1 MELFADELFIYKVIS
16 FVLTFAVTLWGIKK
30 LVKGKIRI
38 NFILMLIFFF
48 LSTMLFFPE
57 GRVNDWLKHIPF
69 YIGQFLFYLWLESIF
84 GNPSQS
90 QSQTKTIVA
99 AAALPATGGFV
110 DWFNFLTDQG
120 LQHVITLPF
129 SILIIAIVR
138 VRFAYIPTHLK
149 STLNILV
156 LAALSLTMI
165 HVGEFV
171 VESQAWLP
179 FLEEW
184 IEIIEFLWYY
194 LALGFF
200 AFGVKKLAQIHG

>member
-1 MELFADELFIYKVIS
+1 M
-16 FVLTFAVTLWGIKK
+16 
-30 LVKGKIRI
+30 RI
-38 NFILMLIFFF
+38 IFILMLIFFF

-57 GRVNDWLKHIPF
+57 GRINDWLKHIPF

-84 GNPSQS
+84 GKVSQS
-90 QSQTKTIVA
+90 QSQTKEVAA
-99 AAALPATGGFV
+99 AAALPATGGLV

-120 LQHVITLPF
+120 LQHIITLPF
-129 SILIIAIVR
+129 SILIIAIIR
-138 VRFAYIPTHLK
+138 VRFTYISTHLK
-149 STLNILV
+149 STLNILI
-156 LAALSLTMI
+156 LAAISLTMI

-194 LALGFF
+194 LGLGLF
-200 AFGVKKLAQIHG
+200 AFGVKKLAQNSA